1 MITSELRDLPEL
13 GMIVVRGRRRKR
25 MMREEEAR
33 IVRDAEADLETGGE
47 AGAEI
52 EETETDTTGETG
64 AEIDT
69 TTETEETEVETDT
82 ETGDTGAGPDK
93 LRLHH
98 LDCWRQAILLD
109 KRKIFYIFLSLQL
122 FDLIRVLFVLS
133 CVRF

>member
-13 GMIVVRGRRRKR
+13 GMIVVTARVWRRKR

-64 AEIDT
+64 VEIDT
-69 TTETEETEVETDT
+69 TTETGETEVETDT

-93 LRLHH
+93 HRHHH
-98 LDCWRQAILLD
+98 LDQLLEASHF
-109 KRKIFYIFLSLQL
+109 IG
-122 FDLIRVLFVLS
+122 
-133 CVRF
+133 

>member
-1 MITSELRDLPEL
+1 MITSELRDSPEL
-13 GMIVVRGRRRKR
+13 GMTVVRARVRRRKM

-33 IVRDAEADLETGGE
+33 IARDAEADLETGGE

-82 ETGDTGAGPDK
+82 ETGDTGADPDK

-98 LDCWRQAILLD
+98 LDQLLEASHF
-109 KRKIFYIFLSLQL
+109 IG
-122 FDLIRVLFVLS
+122 
-133 CVRF
+133 